1 MNEDSKNNE
10 FKCPSWLLTGTVS
23 WSDLIDGIAE
33 RTKLDRDKVAEV
45 LRLTFEV
52 MEEMLRNGSSVNW
65 SLGTFRPHFAEP
77 DLITGELE
85 MKVEFIP
92 SPKFL
97 KAIARA
103 QQNRLNRISLN

>member
-33 RTKLDRDKVAEV
+33 RTKLDKNKVTEV

-52 MEEMLRNGSSVNW
+52 VEKILRKDSSVN
-65 SLGTFRPHFAEP
+65 LPFGTFRPHFGEP
-77 DLITGELE
+77 DPITGEQE

-97 KAIARA
+97 KAIAA
-103 QQNRLNRISLN
+103 AKLNRLNRISLN